1 MNRSQQ
7 RCGLRGSGA
16 RPAGGRRGYTLV
28 ELTVSILVLLVGLAA
43 ASQLIQDAAATAK
56 SMEWR
61 QHAVA
66 VAEEVLMRLRQLP
79 FEELTAAPT
88 RQGQTLNLERPQ
100 RRPHDYGWTAEIAPL
115 SDTLAQVTIHV
126 SWSDAKRAHR
136 FSASTLLA
144 KEGTQ

>member
-1 MNRSQQ
+1 MNRSRQ
-7 RCGLRGSGA
+7 RCGLRGSGV
-16 RPAGGRRGYTLV
+16 RPASGRRGYTLV

-66 VAEEVLMRLRQLP
+66 VAEEALMRLRQLP
-79 FEELTAAPT
+79 FEELTATPT
-88 RQGQTLNLERPQ
+88 RQGQALSLERPQ
-100 RRPHDYGWTAEIAPL
+100 RRPHDYSWTAEIAPL
-115 SDTLAQVTIHV
+115 NDTLARVTIHV
-126 SWSDAKRAHR
+126 SWSDAKGAHR

-144 KEGTQ
+144 KEGAQ